1 MNQKV
6 KINPLDVG
14 FERNDFMKS
23 GTGFFLAIGTG
34 LGVGLYSGN
43 SWLWQWLI
51 GAVIITLL
59 HIFTKSVLLMDYVD
73 NCKKGNT
80 NFSLGMF
87 FIMTLVSNITI
98 IGVTFALVRF
108 FMR

>member
-1 MNQKV
+1 
-6 KINPLDVG
+6 
-14 FERNDFMKS
+14 MKS

-34 LGVGLYSGN
+34 LGVALYSNN
-43 SWLWQWLI
+43 SWLWQGLI

-59 HIFTKSVLLMDYVD
+59 HILTKSVLLMDTVN
-73 NCKKGNT
+73 NCREREQ

-87 FIMTLVSNITI
+87 FSMTLVSNIAI
-98 IGVTFALVRF
+98 IGVTFALIRF